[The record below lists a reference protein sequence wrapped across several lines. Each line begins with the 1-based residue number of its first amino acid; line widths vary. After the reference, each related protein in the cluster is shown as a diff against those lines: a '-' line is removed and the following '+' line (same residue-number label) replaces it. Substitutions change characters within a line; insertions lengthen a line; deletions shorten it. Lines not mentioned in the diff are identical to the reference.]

1 MTSIFDKLAGFISG
15 SGRGGEGRST
25 KGKLSDFLTE
35 NSRVINQVVNDI
47 FRPYLDPKT
56 KKPHDIKQILSL
68 MDTDT
73 CSQMMIFLSNTLEAN
88 LTRYNVGSLG
98 SSLAVLNDPNTCPKG
113 GNCTRAL
120 NEKTIEI
127 KPGVKISKRDMCDTI
142 AVHYVKLLNLIGSI
156 LVAINPDTNMCLAR
170 FNNLYTLIESDEEG
184 QAFQVGICTDSSKK
198 VIRESLLKEPGLAEL
213 LQLYLYHLV
222 KQTETEA
229 DKQAVIREY
238 ANLVALFEE
247 EGVIEPGE
255 ERTNNKSQNVNNL
268 QKQNIPPVINNA
280 EHGFVPELLAQE
292 QEQPSENLSAAIRRL
307 ENRFQELETS
317 QRANKNINRAA
328 RNSELKA
335 EIAELK
341 ATISNLTALV
351 KQGKATPA
359 NVSQT
364 INTGTQTSAR
374 NISAATFNTNASAT
388 GSQGAKN
395 VNQMNTYDNSGVT
408 NSYRDWGY
416 GAVNNPNNSEQDSSR
431 KLERLEGRLVK
442 LLKKL
447 NNNKNSQNSTSSANS
462 SGSSRA
468 SGYEYEAPESMTSE
482 YTDYESNGGSS
493 QAYNKSIQ
501 TGGSPNSINAS
512 TPENTNT
519 IFGYSNKP
527 NLETQSLDLETQSL
541 DLETQPLGLEN
552 AVPNMDTLQPTE
564 NAGQELMKN
573 EPSER
578 TQEFMSASASLE
590 RFRSFMK
597 EYIEDKPDV
606 RNMFLKVFNAKFK
619 APRKE
624 KIDRICTNAKSKGQL
639 FTVNVSEASEN
650 ADVKAFVDNYSAM
663 KSEYMESCGR
673 LVDILED
680 RILEQV
686 PDAEP
691 RILEQ
696 VPDAEFTNSQNNE
709 SRPMRYVL
717 RDMNGSDLKEIETLT
732 RQTLAE
738 LYGKCH
744 RRYLEGIN
752 HLDSYFF
759 NKTKRMNVMVS

>member
-15 SGRGGEGRST
+15 SGRGGEGRAT

-56 KKPHDIKQILSL
+56 KKPQDIKQILSL

-98 SSLAVLNDPNTCPKG
+98 SSLAVLNDPNSCPKG
-113 GNCTRAL
+113 GNCSRAL
-120 NEKTIEI
+120 NEKTVEI

-184 QAFQVGICTDSSKK
+184 QAFQIGLCTDSNKK

-247 EGVIEPGE
+247 EGVIEPGD

-292 QEQPSENLSAAIRRL
+292 QEQQPQPQEQPSENLSAAIRRL

-317 QRANKNINRAA
+317 QRANRNTNRAA

-388 GSQGAKN
+388 GSQASKN

-447 NNNKNSQNSTSSANS
+447 NNNKNSQNSTSSTNS
-462 SGSSRA
+462 AGSSRA

-501 TGGSPNSINAS
+501 TGGSPNSINAA

-527 NLETQSLDLETQSL
+527 NMETQSLGLENQS
-541 DLETQPLGLEN
+541 LGLEN
-552 AVPNMDTLQPTE
+552 AVPNMDNLQSTE
-564 NAGQELMKN
+564 NAGPEIME

-639 FTVNVSEASEN
+639 FTVNVAEASEN
-650 ADVKAFVDNYSAM
+650 SDVKAFVDNYSAM
-663 KSEYMESCGR
+663 KSEYMEACGR
-673 LVDILED
+673 LVDILEN

-686 PDAEP
+686 PDASESQATNEP
-691 RILEQ
+691 K
-696 VPDAEFTNSQNNE
+696 
-709 SRPMRYVL
+709 PMRYIL
-717 RDMNGSDLKEIETLT
+717 RDLTGAELKEIETLT
-732 RQTLAE
+732 RTTLAE

-759 NKTKRMNVMVS
+759 NKTKRMNVTVD

>member
-15 SGRGGEGRST
+15 RGGEGRAT

-68 MDTDT
+68 MDIDT

-98 SSLAVLNDPNTCPKG
+98 SSLTVLNDPNSCPKG
-113 GNCTRAL
+113 GNCSRAL

-142 AVHYVKLLNLIGSI
+142 AIHYVKLLNLIGSI

-170 FNNLYTLIESDEEG
+170 FNNLYTLIETEDEG
-184 QAFQVGICTDSSKK
+184 QAFQVGICAESNKH
-198 VIRESLLKEPGLAEL
+198 VIRQSLLKEPGLAEL

-255 ERTNNKSQNVNNL
+255 ERTNNKSQNVNNQ
-268 QKQNIPPVINNA
+268 QKQNIPPIMNNA
-280 EHGFVPELLAQE
+280 EHGLVPELLEQE
-292 QEQPSENLSAAIRRL
+292 QEQEQQPQQQEQPSENLSAAIRRL

-317 QRANKNINRAA
+317 QRANRNTKRAA

-374 NISAATFNTNASAT
+374 NISAATFNTNESAT
-388 GSQGAKN
+388 KSLASKN
-395 VNQMNTYDNSGVT
+395 VNQMNTYNNSDVT

-447 NNNKNSQNSTSSANS
+447 NNNKNSQNSTRSANS

-527 NLETQSLDLETQSL
+527 NMENQS
-541 DLETQPLGLEN
+541 LGLEN

-578 TQEFMSASASLE
+578 TQEFMTASASLD

-650 ADVKAFVDNYSAM
+650 SDVKAFVDNYSAM
-663 KSEYMESCGR
+663 KSEYMEACGR
-673 LVDILED
+673 LVDILEN

-686 PDAEP
+686 PDTEP

-696 VPDAEFTNSQNNE
+696 VPDASESQETNE
-709 SRPMRYVL
+709 AKPMRYIL
-717 RDMNGSDLKEIETLT
+717 RDLTGAELKEIETLT
-732 RQTLAE
+732 RTTLAE

>member
-15 SGRGGEGRST
+15 RAEGRAT

-56 KKPHDIKQILSL
+56 KKSRDITHVLSL
-68 MDTDT
+68 LDADT
-73 CSQMMIFLSNTLEAN
+73 CSQMMIFLSNTMEAN
-88 LTRYNVGSLG
+88 LERYDVGGLG
-98 SSLAVLNDPNTCPKG
+98 SSLAILNDPSKCHAKG

-120 NEKTIEI
+120 NEKTIET
-127 KPGVKISKRDMCDTI
+127 KPGMKISKRDMCDTI

-170 FNNLYTLIESDEEG
+170 FNNLYTLIETDGEG
-184 QAFQVGICTDSSKK
+184 QAFQVGLCTNKK
-198 VIRESLLKEPGLAEL
+198 VIRDSLLKEPGLAEF

-238 ANLVALFEE
+238 ANLVTLLED
-247 EGVIEPGE
+247 EGVIESVESTE
-255 ERTNNKSQNVNNL
+255 ETQ
-268 QKQNIPPVINNA
+268 PPTMHNTKA
-280 EHGFVPELLAQE
+280 DTGFIPELPLTGTENEVSQVE
-292 QEQPSENLSAAIRRL
+292 MPQQQQSENLSAAIRRL

-341 ATISNLTALV
+341 ATIADLTELV
-351 KQGKATPA
+351 KTGKATPA
-359 NVSQT
+359 NVAQT
-364 INTGTQTSAR
+364 IDAGTQTNTTTGPAR
-374 NISAATFNTNASAT
+374 NISAATFNANTNSEASHQAR
-388 GSQGAKN
+388 N
-395 VNQMNTYDNSGVT
+395 VNKMNTYENEYGNMS
-408 NSYRDWGY
+408 NSYRNYGY
-416 GAVNNPNNSEQDSSR
+416 GAAEGYDQNSEKDSSR

-447 NNNKNSQNSTSSANS
+447 NSPNSRNSTNS
-462 SGSSRA
+462 TNSGSSRA
-468 SGYEYEAPESMTSE
+468 PTNYESEPESYGSE
-482 YTDYESNGGSS
+482 SSQYPNNNSYADYESTGGSS
-493 QAYNKSIQ
+493 LPYNKSIQ
-501 TGGSPNSINAS
+501 SGGSPNTMNANQQ
-512 TPENTNT
+512 TANANTN
-519 IFGYSNKP
+519 IMFGYSNKP
-527 NLETQSLDLETQSL
+527 NEATELPNEVLEM
-541 DLETQPLGLEN
+541 PI
-552 AVPNMDTLQPTE
+552 E
-564 NAGQELMKN
+564 NAGLLAVANQE
-573 EPSER
+573 EQPVASER
-578 TQEFMSASASLE
+578 TQQFMSAASSME
-590 RFRSFMK
+590 RFRLFMK
-597 EYIEDKPDV
+597 DYTADNPQV

-619 APRKE
+619 SPRKE
-624 KIDRICTNAKSKGQL
+624 KIDRICTNAKSKGRL

-650 ADVKAFVDNYSAM
+650 ADIKAFVDNYSAM
-663 KSEYMESCGR
+663 KQEYMAECGR

-686 PDAEP
+686 PD
-691 RILEQ
+691 
-696 VPDAEFTNSQNNE
+696 NE
-709 SRPMRYVL
+709 SSQANSGIMRYVL
-717 RDMNGSDLKEIETLT
+717 RDLNGAELKEIETLT
-732 RQTLAE
+732 RQTLAA

-759 NKTKRMNVMVS
+759 NKTKRQNVMVD